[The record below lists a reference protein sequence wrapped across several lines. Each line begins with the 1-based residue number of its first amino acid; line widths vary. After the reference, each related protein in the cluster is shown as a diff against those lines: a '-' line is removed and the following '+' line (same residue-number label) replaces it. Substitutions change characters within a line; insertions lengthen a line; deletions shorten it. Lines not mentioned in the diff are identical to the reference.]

1 MTLKRNTIVERQR
14 RLLKDRVRV
23 SLMSQRR
30 SALIMSADHKK
41 ESLCIHIVNKICLF
55 VFNLGDIVVV
65 GLVLLV
71 QKTVLVFCFLHLEAA
86 PRLYSTRLRYILF
99 FRTSHFDAE
108 VE

>member
-71 QKTVLVFCFLHLEAA
+71 QKTVLVFCFLHLEA